1 MTEGWHP
8 SPLGAPFPV
17 FRISSRSHLGT
28 VNPARGNA
36 HSPENSLPD
45 LSKRSLGILRRL
57 RNKVFLPSATR
68 GKVKEIQS
76 TTQATQAVYSSHI
89 SAAFAPLLNHL

>member
-17 FRISSRSHLGT
+17 FRIASRSHLGT
-28 VNPARGNA
+28 VNPARGSA
-36 HSPENSLPD
+36 HSPENSLPGYFKT
-45 LSKRSLGILRRL
+45 SL
-57 RNKVFLPSATR
+57 RNAAFIPSAPR
-68 GKVKEIQS
+68 GKVKEINS
-76 TTQATQAVYSSHI
+76 TNQATQAVYSSHI